1 MLNVSVKK
9 LFLTKFSDMSLE
21 DLDTK
26 DNFCHR
32 LHLPGWLIISAE
44 GKILYCFSPTS
55 KCFPDLKNGLR
66 EYINTL
72 ETKAKSCV
80 HL

>member
-1 MLNVSVKK
+1 
-9 LFLTKFSDMSLE
+9 MSLE

-26 DNFCHR
+26 DNFSHR
-32 LHLPGWLIISAE
+32 ISLPEWLIVSAE
-44 GKILYCFSPTS
+44 EKILYCSSPIS
-55 KCFPDLKNGLR
+55 KYLPDLKNGLR

-72 ETKAKSCV
+72 ETKTKSCV

>member
-9 LFLTKFSDMSLE
+9 FFLTKFSEASLE

-26 DNFCHR
+26 DNFSHR
-32 LHLPGWLIISAE
+32 ISLPGWLIISAE
-44 GKILYCFSPTS
+44 EEILYCFSLIS
-55 KCFPDLKNGLR
+55 KYLPDLKDGLR

-72 ETKAKSCV
+72 ETKTKSRV